1 MEVDSMKQSQ
11 RIVKNAFFGIASSVI
26 GGLVYFATIL
36 IIARSVSLTEFGKY
50 SFVLAFAMFVNN
62 IADSGLPRML
72 VREISKDP
80 EQLVPLV
87 GAGASLIWVISG
99 VMCLL
104 VAVIVPFLH
113 VGTDVKISV
122 LGMSIATMAT
132 FHAAGYS
139 AALRAF
145 EDNELNYLGFVL
157 HKILLLG
164 LVFAIVKL
172 HLGLLGFVA
181 AHLASNLLLWN
192 FYHIVVTRFYA
203 RVPLRF
209 DVALWKSLLSAA
221 LPMGGGT
228 MLRQLALQL
237 DILVLTWM
245 TNLTTVG
252 LFSGPYR
259 LSMALRIIPQTL
271 SLPLFPLYS
280 RTAHLSRERFGEAY
294 RWSLKFFALIS
305 YPIAAFFLA
314 WSKPILRIAL
324 GQKYLP
330 AIPAMQ
336 LLGIG
341 IVPFFL
347 STLFQ
352 YLFAAL
358 DQQKRFL
365 ASTVVGSIL
374 RLLLLVALIP
384 LLGFVGPAAAF
395 LCAETAVVTIWMLQL
410 ARLGVHANLSDVIWR
425 PLTAGVA
432 MALVL
437 FAARDA
443 TLLWQLGAAGLAMV
457 VYILMLLALRTFS
470 AEEMRHA
477 REGLTFFSPFVA
489 SWAKKLKRNL

>member
-11 RIVKNAFFGIASSVI
+11 RIVKNAVFGIASSVI
-26 GGLVYFATIL
+26 GGVLYLATIL
-36 IIARSVSLTEFGKY
+36 IIARAVSVTEFGKY
-50 SFVLAFAMFVNN
+50 SFVLAFAIFVNN

-72 VREISKDP
+72 IREISRDH

-99 VMCLL
+99 AMCLL
-104 VAVIVPFLH
+104 VTIIVLFLH
-113 VGTDVKISV
+113 VGTDLKLSI
-122 LGMSIATMAT
+122 LGMSVATMAT

-157 HKILLLG
+157 HKALLLG
-164 LVFAIVKL
+164 LVFAMIKL
-172 HLGLLGFVA
+172 HFGLLGFVA
-181 AHLASNLLLWN
+181 AHLVSNLLLWN
-192 FYHIVVTRFYA
+192 FYHIVVTRLYA
-203 RVPLRF
+203 RIPLLF
-209 DVALWKSLLSAA
+209 DVSIWKSLLSAA
-221 LPMGGGT
+221 LPMGGGA

-245 TNLTTVG
+245 TNLTAVG

-259 LSMALRIIPQTL
+259 ISMSLRVIPQTL

-280 RTAHLSRERFGEAY
+280 RTAHLSRARFTEAY
-294 RWSLKFFALIS
+294 QWSTKFFALIS
-305 YPIAAFFLA
+305 YPIAVFFLA
-314 WSKPILRIAL
+314 WSRPILQLAL
-324 GQKYLP
+324 GAKYLP

-336 LLGIG
+336 LLGLG
-341 IVPFFL
+341 IIPFFL

-384 LLGFVGPAAAF
+384 PLGFVGPAAAF
-395 LCAETAVVTIWMLQL
+395 LFAETAIVAIWMVQL
-410 ARLGVHANLSDVIWR
+410 ARLGVSAKLTDVLWR
-425 PLTAGVA
+425 PLAAGIA

-437 FAARDA
+437 FSARDA
-443 TLLWQLGAAGLAMV
+443 TLVWQLGAAALALV
-457 VYILMLLALRTFS
+457 VYTIVLLALKTFS
-470 AEEMRHA
+470 VEEVRHA
-477 REGLTFFSPFVA
+477 REGLAFFPPLVA
-489 SWAKKLKRNL
+489 SWTKKLKRDS

>member
-294 RWSLKFFALIS
+294 RSSLKFFALIS

>member
-1 MEVDSMKQSQ
+1 MKQSQ
-11 RIVKNAFFGIASSVI
+11 RIVKNAFFGITSSVI

-36 IIARSVSLTEFGKY
+36 IIARAVSVTEFGEY

-72 VREISKDP
+72 VREISRDP
-80 EQLVPLV
+80 EQLARLV
-87 GAGASLIWVISG
+87 GGGASLIWVISG
-99 VMCLL
+99 AMCLL
-104 VAVIVPFLH
+104 VAIIVPFLNIE
-113 VGTDVKISV
+113 TDVKMSI

-139 AALRAF
+139 AALRAL

-157 HKILLLG
+157 HKVLLLA
-164 LVFAIVKL
+164 LVFAVVKL
-172 HLGLLGFVA
+172 HFGLLGFVA

-203 RVPLRF
+203 RVPLLF

-280 RTAHLSRERFGEAY
+280 RTAHLSRDRFAEAY

-336 LLGIG
+336 LLGVGLI
-341 IVPFFL
+341 PFFL

-365 ASTVVGSIL
+365 ASTIVGSTL
-374 RLLLLVALIP
+374 RLVLLVTLIP

-395 LCAETAVVTIWMLQL
+395 LCAETTVVTIWMVQL
-410 ARLGVHANLSDVIWR
+410 ARLGVHAKLSDVIWR

-432 MALVL
+432 MTLVL

-443 TLLWQLGAAGLAMV
+443 TLLWQLGAAAVAIL

-477 REGLTFFSPFVA
+477 REGLAFFPPFVA
-489 SWAKKLKRNL
+489 SWAKKLKRDL